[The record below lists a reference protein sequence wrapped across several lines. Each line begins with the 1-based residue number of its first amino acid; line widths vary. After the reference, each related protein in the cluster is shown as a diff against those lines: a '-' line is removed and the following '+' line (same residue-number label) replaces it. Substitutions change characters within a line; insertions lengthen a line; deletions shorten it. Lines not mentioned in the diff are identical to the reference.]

1 MTHKRVTLLVVGLGC
16 LLAASALV
24 FAAGLP
30 DRAAF
35 TGRIDASGQQVAPEL
50 GALAPSFRA
59 TLANGAA
66 FDLAELNGRAVIVNF
81 WATWCGPCR
90 VEMPELEA
98 LQQAYGGRGLAVVGV
113 NTGETLDDVVRAY
126 RGSGVCGCIITKTD
140 EAVGIA
146 TALDVAIRQQLA
158 LHYVTDGQRVPEDL
172 HLPDRESLLQRALH
186 PLERPSVH
194 HLDQAECQL
203 ILATAAGG
211 GVHAGAGLG

>member
-90 VEMPELEA
+90 VEMLELEA

-113 NTGETLDDVVRAY
+113 NTGEALDDVLDWRDNY
-126 RGSGVCGCIITKTD
+126 GLSFPL
-140 EAVGIA
+140 
-146 TALDVAIRQQLA
+146 ALD
-158 LHYVTDGQRVPEDL
+158 TDGQISRLYAVRGQPTTFVIAPDGVIVQIYYGPTTRATLEDAL
-172 HLPDRESLLQRALH
+172 RPYLETASAPAHRQESDA
-186 PLERPSVH
+186 
-194 HLDQAECQL
+194 
-203 ILATAAGG
+203 
-211 GVHAGAGLG
+211 